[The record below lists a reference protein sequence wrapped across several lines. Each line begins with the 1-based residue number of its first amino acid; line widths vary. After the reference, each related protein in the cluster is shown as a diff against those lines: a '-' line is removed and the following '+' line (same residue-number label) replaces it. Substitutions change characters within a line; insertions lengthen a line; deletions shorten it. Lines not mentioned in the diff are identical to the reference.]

1 MITSEIIIVL
11 IIGLIAGFFSG
22 SMGIGGA
29 IIVIPALMFFMGF
42 SIQQAQGTSLALMT
56 IPVML
61 ASTINFYQSGKVN
74 IKVALIM
81 SVTFIIGGYIGSKLS
96 VQMPDKF
103 MRKAFAVLLLVV
115 SVKMFLGK

>member
-1 MITSEIIIVL
+1 MTTSEIIIVL

-29 IIVIPALMFFMGF
+29 IIVIPSLMFFLGF
-42 SIQQAQGTSLALMT
+42 SIQQAQGTSLALLT

-61 ASTINFYQSGKVN
+61 ASAINFYQAGKVN
-74 IKVALIM
+74 VKVAVIM
-81 SVTFIIGGYIGSKLS
+81 AITFVIGGYIGSKLS
-96 VQMPDKF
+96 VDMPENF

-115 SVKMFLGK
+115 SIKLFLNK